1 MTEIPNLPNWET
13 KVDEVSAGAYNLRA
27 FHSSGYSID
36 LKGSDLIR
44 LVRELEEQAETLE
57 RS

>member
-1 MTEIPNLPNWET
+1 MEIPNLPNWET
-13 KVDEVSAGAYNLRA
+13 KVEEVSAGVYNLRA

-36 LKGSDLIR
+36 LTGSDLVR
-44 LVRELEEQAETLE
+44 LVQELEEYDEQLE

>member
-1 MTEIPNLPNWET
+1 MTEIPNLPNWEI

-27 FHSSGYSID
+27 SHSSGSSIR

-44 LVRELEEQAETLE
+44 LVRELEV
-57 RS
+57 R